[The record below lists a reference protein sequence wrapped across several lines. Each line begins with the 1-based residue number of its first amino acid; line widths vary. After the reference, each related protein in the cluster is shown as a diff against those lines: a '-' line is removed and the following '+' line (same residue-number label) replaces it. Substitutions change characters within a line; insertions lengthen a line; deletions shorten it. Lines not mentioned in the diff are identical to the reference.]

1 MCSYQ
6 DNYGA
11 ECAGYGWEVAEDNSH
26 IIQSGP
32 TMSSIFQV
40 TLNLEDP

>member
-6 DNYGA
+6 DNDGA

-26 IIQSGP
+26 FIQSGP
-32 TMSSIFQV
+32 TMLSIFQV